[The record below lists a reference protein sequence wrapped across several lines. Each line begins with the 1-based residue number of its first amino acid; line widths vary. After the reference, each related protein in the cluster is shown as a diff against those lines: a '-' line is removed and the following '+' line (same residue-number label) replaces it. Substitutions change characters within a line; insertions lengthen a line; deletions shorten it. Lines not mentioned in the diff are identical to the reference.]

1 MFALS
6 KYMCFIVIF
15 TSVFGLFIFAQFKGF
30 FLYVHIRHLRIC
42 PSHVLMSF
50 LDTLNF
56 STALILAGRE
66 SQIFGSKEAR
76 LSVPIS

>member
-15 TSVFGLFIFAQFKGF
+15 TSVFGLFIFTQFKGF
-30 FLYVHIRHLRIC
+30 LLYVHIRHLRIC